1 MIAYLRGTISEIALD
16 RAVIE
21 CAGVGYEVWC
31 SPRTLGRLLRG
42 EEAKVITSQVIRE
55 DQHLLYGFLEQ
66 EEKEMFILLQSVS
79 GLGPRLALAAQA
91 VFSCEE
97 IAQHIRNGDAKALQ
111 QIPGV
116 GKRTAERM
124 VVDLKDKVGNYASAE
139 APTQASV
146 QTGVQPGV
154 AEAVLEALI
163 GLGFSEKVAQP
174 ALDAV
179 LKETPQLDAS
189 KALHATLNVLGRR

>member
-1 MIAYLRGTISEIALD
+1 MIAYLRGIISEIALD

-31 SPRTLGRLLRG
+31 SPRTLGRLQRG

-66 EEKEMFILLQSVS
+66 EEKEMFHLLQSVS

-97 IAQHIRNGDAKALQ
+97 IAQHIRGGDAKALQ

-124 VVDLKDKVGNYASAE
+124 VVDLKDKVGNYVDAE
-139 APTQASV
+139 APVQNPATQSAR
-146 QTGVQPGV
+146 PGV
-154 AEAVLEALI
+154 SEAVLEALI

-174 ALDAV
+174 ALEAV
-179 LKETPQLDAS
+179 LQESPDMDAS
-189 KALHATLNVLGRR
+189 RALHATLNVLGRR